1 MAVYLPGGLGAGMG
15 GSSSGAISSGF
26 SQLGQGVR
34 RGVAMGEDIASNE
47 AARRKKEIAI
57 EDARIAALGA
67 GGGAPPGSIGD
78 LGVASRAQFD
88 ATGEE
93 IRAQQALLDADVQ
106 RARRIREQQEE
117 QQARALFDSTLRAG
131 GFSVPRPPGRRLR
144 VSRPMMENAG
154 TQLRNP
160 YPEDQ
165 TLFDQAGAAIER
177 LQNAPRIGTRRDEGL
192 AQTALQE
199 DEALNEEIRLL
210 RNNQD
215 LNVDTLTPNEAGGFE
230 GPPTI
235 EDLVRRHAEEKARL
249 NPAAEFGL
257 PHGYS
262 GSPQDFARYLSR
274 NTNLPL
280 ADRQQAE
287 QRYAAW
293 HDTGVREIATQHA
306 AAEQQRAAALQ
317 AQQEQE
323 AAVLER
329 ALLEMGVP
337 PGMAQAALT
346 NPEFLKVALRPR
358 PQDPVRSAAQ
368 RREDRAAEKAAAK
381 EAADREVYYEG
392 GASDRTRR
400 IASAIGSDPEVLQAQ
415 GAVAAAE
422 ATFDAAAEAE
432 EAEAARLA
440 QIRDE
445 GLRLEASVKEAKER
459 VDESRAFYESVQ
471 KRGWESATSTEG
483 LKDTIQEID
492 RMPEGFANS
501 AMIKASL
508 DHLRVR
514 LAAAEDE
521 YQTLKERSAPS
532 IEAASRRQRYGDQS
546 GPLGD
551 ARRAAEEG
559 LARATSTLDSVRRL
573 KSESITGR
581 VEAEDRAR
589 AQRMAAGG
597 VSRPSPAPPLP
608 IPNSEYAIAYLEASG
623 YGPDNRPPNEKIEK
637 SIKHAADVLANRLSN
652 TGTMPPATDEQG
664 ERWGI
669 GPSPVERGLPPLTAA
684 ERWTKADDPG
694 WTRYRAEDGSVM
706 WKSPKGKPVTP
717 AALEQ
722 GYVEMFGR

>member
-1 MAVYLPGGLGAGMG
+1 MAVYLPGGLGAGVG

-293 HDTGVREIATQHA
+293 HDMGVREIATQHA

-323 AAVLER
+323 VAATS
-329 ALLEMGVP
+329 
-337 PGMAQAALT
+337 AALQ
-346 NPEFLKVALRPR
+346 NLGMDRIVADAVARGNVSPSAYTGITKSNLAEEKSER
-358 PQDPVRSAAQ
+358 DARSAAEEQ
-368 RREDRAAEKAAAK
+368 RRHEVQVRTEQERLVKEAEDDLAQRQAAFDDEDNKTRFRLESSVQAAKDNLSATQRDSVIVGQELAANLNAARAALEERPDAWGN
-381 EAADREVYYEG
+381 RYG
-392 GASDRTRR
+392 R
-400 IASAIGSDPEVLQAQ
+400 QALVDKVQ
-415 GAVAAAE
+415 DAE
-422 ATFDAAAEAE
+422 DQLRSFGESQPRKIAEAE
-432 EAEAARLA
+432 RILGAVQAQLENWAPRSLPPVNPADYYGPAES
-440 QIRDE
+440 
-445 GLRLEASVKEAKER
+445 SVL
-459 VDESRAFYESVQ
+459 
-471 KRGWESATSTEG
+471 GG
-483 LKDTIQEID
+483 
-492 RMPEGFANS
+492 GGG
-501 AMIKASL
+501 
-508 DHLRVR
+508 
-514 LAAAEDE
+514 
-521 YQTLKERSAPS
+521 AP
-532 IEAASRRQRYGDQS
+532 
-546 GPLGD
+546 P
-551 ARRAAEEG
+551 
-559 LARATSTLDSVRRL
+559 
-573 KSESITGR
+573 
-581 VEAEDRAR
+581 
-589 AQRMAAGG
+589 
-597 VSRPSPAPPLP
+597 PAPLP

-623 YGPDNRPPNEKIEK
+623 YGPDNPPPNEKIEK

-652 TGTMPPATDEQG
+652 TGTMPPATDEQR

-669 GPSPVERGLPPLTAA
+669 GGGGGSAAPAPPVVAARPSPVERDLPPLTAA

-706 WKSPKGKPVTP
+706 WRSPKGKRVTP

-722 GYVEMFGR
+722 GYAEMSGR